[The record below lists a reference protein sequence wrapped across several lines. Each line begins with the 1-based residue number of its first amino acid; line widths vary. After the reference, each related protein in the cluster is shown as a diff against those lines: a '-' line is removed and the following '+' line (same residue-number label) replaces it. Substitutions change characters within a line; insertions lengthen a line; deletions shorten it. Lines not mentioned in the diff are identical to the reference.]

1 MSSVLN
7 VDTIADKA
15 GTGPVGLTK
24 QIAPKHFC
32 NYDTDSSTAV
42 RGSGSF
48 NNASLTD
55 NGTGDT
61 TLSLTNNMDSVN
73 YSTLCQSGDAATSDG
88 SHVIITVVDA
98 TTTRTSG
105 LFRAHCTLVN
115 SASNRT
121 SIDRDINDASTLGD
135 LA

>member
-1 MSSVLN
+1 MSTLKA
-7 VDTIADKA
+7 DTIQSTSGGAA
-15 GTGPVGLTK
+15 TLTK

-73 YSTLCQSGDAATSDG
+73 YSTLCQSGDAATGDTSN
-88 SHVIITVVDA
+88 VIITVVDS
-98 TTTRTSG
+98 TTARTSG

-115 SASNRT
+115 SSLDRT
-121 SIDRDINDASTLGD
+121 AIDRDVNDASTLGD